1 LKLLRKG
8 AEAYLYKD
16 EWFGKSVMIKKRIPK
31 KYRNEKLDLKIR
43 SLRTISEGK
52 LLTEA
57 RKVGVLTPFVY
68 EIDPN
73 NYSITMDFIN
83 GPRLKEALNKKR
95 VKIFESIGA
104 QVAKLHK
111 NNIVHGDLTTS
122 NIILIN
128 NEYTCLIDFGLGA
141 FTTSIEDFGVDIHLM
156 KRALNSTHSKL
167 AKECYD
173 LFLNGYEKH
182 YSEKYKDIIF
192 KIEEIESRG
201 RYVNRKEG
209 T

>member
-1 LKLLRKG
+1 MEIGSNLYSVDNGGNVLKLLRKG

-83 GPRLKEALNKKR
+83 GPRLKEALNQVSEWQDILERKDIQKR
-95 VKIFESIGA
+95 ISYLIIIG
-104 QVAKLHK
+104 LTR
-111 NNIVHGDLTTS
+111 DLTREEREALLKFNKSRKDLTVVTWDYIIE
-122 NIILIN
+122 NIN
-128 NEYTCLIDFGLGA
+128 KVENEVRRLLY
-141 FTTSIEDFGVDIHLM
+141 
-156 KRALNSTHSKL
+156 R
-167 AKECYD
+167 
-173 LFLNGYEKH
+173 
-182 YSEKYKDIIF
+182 
-192 KIEEIESRG
+192 
-201 RYVNRKEG
+201 NR
-209 T
+209 